1 MRIRE
6 LDGCR
11 MNPAAGEN
19 HPTYRLAIVESVESV
34 QIVETVE
41 VVESVEIVEGVNSAQ
56 GSQLTAHGDKTRK

>member
-19 HPTYRLAIVESVESV
+19 HPTYRLAIVESVEIVEGVRIVENVEIV

-41 VVESVEIVEGVNSAQ
+41 VVQIVETLKS
-56 GSQLTAHGDKTRK
+56 